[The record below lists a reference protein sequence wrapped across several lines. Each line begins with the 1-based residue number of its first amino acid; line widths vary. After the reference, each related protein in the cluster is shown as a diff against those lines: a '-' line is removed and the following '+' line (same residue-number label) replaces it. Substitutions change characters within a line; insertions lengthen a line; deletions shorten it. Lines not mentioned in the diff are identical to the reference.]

1 MPAKLNGYD
10 EVRNGNG
17 THQYQ
22 TITSIKRYQTITSIN
37 DVVGWLLLL
46 VVVIGVG
53 SR

>member
-22 TITSIKRYQTITSIN
+22 TITSIN